1 MYEIEIYE
9 DKNGSSEVIEYF
21 EKLQNSKSKE
31 DRIKANKIRMYMR
44 LLSEYGFM
52 LNEPYIKK
60 LCKEIWE
67 LRPLNDRFLFTY
79 RENNKFMILS
89 HFIKK
94 TQKIPQYEIEKAKR
108 ILEDL
113 KERGK
118 NNEQI

>member
-31 DRIKANKIRMYMR
+31 DRIKANKIRMYMK